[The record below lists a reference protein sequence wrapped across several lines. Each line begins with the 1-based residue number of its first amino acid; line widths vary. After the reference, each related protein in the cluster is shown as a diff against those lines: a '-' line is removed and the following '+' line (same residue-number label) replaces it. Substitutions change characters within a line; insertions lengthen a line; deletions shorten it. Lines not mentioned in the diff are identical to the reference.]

1 MTALRVI
8 WFVTI
13 LLCVVVPA
21 TTASDVQLADL
32 PDVVRKTIVEQT
44 QHATILHLRKTSRG
58 GQELYEAQ
66 TNSGSSGKTI
76 LVDQRGA
83 VLEIEEAISLSHVPP
98 EARRAIESSVA
109 NGKIKKLESI
119 KLPSGVIAAY
129 RVQFERNGKQSE
141 LRLSPDGRL
150 VPE

>member
-8 WFVTI
+8 WFVTL

-21 TTASDVQLADL
+21 ATASDLQLADI
-32 PDVVRKTIVEQT
+32 PDVVRKTILEQT
-44 QHATILHLRKTSRG
+44 QRATIIHLKKTLRDG
-58 GQELYEAQ
+58 HELYEAQ
-66 TNSGSSGKTI
+66 TKSGSSVKTI

-83 VLEIEEAISLSHVPP
+83 VLEKDEAISLSHVPP

>member
-8 WFVTI
+8 WFVT
-13 LLCVVVPA
+13 LLLWVVL
-21 TTASDVQLADL
+21 ASAGSDLRLADL
-32 PDVVRKTIVEQT
+32 PDVVRKTILEQT
-44 QHATILHLRKTSRG
+44 QHATIIHLKKTLRDG
-58 GQELYEAQ
+58 HELYEAQ
-66 TNSGSSGKTI
+66 TKSGSSGKTI
-76 LVDQRGA
+76 FVDQHGA
-83 VLEIEEAISLSHVPP
+83 VLEIDEAISLSRVPP
-98 EARRAIESSVA
+98 EARRAIDSSVA

>member
-1 MTALRVI
+1 
-8 WFVTI
+8 VTI
-13 LLCVVVPA
+13 LLCVIVPA

-32 PDVVRKTIVEQT
+32 PDVVRKTILEQT
-44 QHATILHLRKTSRG
+44 QHATIIHLKNTLRDG
-58 GQELYEAQ
+58 HELYEAHLE
-66 TNSGSSGKTI
+66 SGGASRETI
-76 LVDQRGA
+76 VVDERGA
-83 VLEIEEAISLSHVPP
+83 VLEIDEAISLPRVPP

>member
-1 MTALRVI
+1 MTALRVMS
-8 WFVTI
+8 FVTI
-13 LLCVVVPA
+13 LLCVVVPVA
-21 TTASDVQLADL
+21 TASDVQLADL
-32 PDVVRKTIVEQT
+32 PDVVRKTILEQT
-44 QHATILHLRKTSRG
+44 QHATIIRLKKTLRDG
-58 GQELYEAQ
+58 HELYEAQ
-66 TNSGSSGKTI
+66 TKSGSSRKTI
-76 LVDQRGA
+76 AVDERGA
-83 VLEIEEAISLSHVPP
+83 VLEIDEAISLSRVPP

-119 KLPSGVIAAY
+119 KLPSGVIVAY

>member
-8 WFVTI
+8 WFVT
-13 LLCVVVPA
+13 LLLWVVL
-21 TTASDVQLADL
+21 ASAGSDLRLTDL
-32 PDVVRKTIVEQT
+32 PDVVRKTILEQT
-44 QHATILHLRKTSRG
+44 QHATIIHLKKTLRDG
-58 GQELYEAQ
+58 HELYEAQ
-66 TNSGSSGKTI
+66 TKRGSSGKTI
-76 LVDQRGA
+76 LLDQRGA
-83 VLEIEEAISLSHVPP
+83 VLEIDEAISLSRVPP
-98 EARRAIESSVA
+98 EARRAIDSSVA

>member
-1 MTALRVI
+1 MR
-8 WFVTI
+8 
-13 LLCVVVPA
+13 
-21 TTASDVQLADL
+21 DG
-32 PDVVRKTIVEQT
+32 
-44 QHATILHLRKTSRG
+44 H
-58 GQELYEAQ
+58 ELYEAQ
-66 TNSGSSGKTI
+66 TKSGSSGKTI

-83 VLEIEEAISLSHVPP
+83 VLEIDEPISLPRVPP